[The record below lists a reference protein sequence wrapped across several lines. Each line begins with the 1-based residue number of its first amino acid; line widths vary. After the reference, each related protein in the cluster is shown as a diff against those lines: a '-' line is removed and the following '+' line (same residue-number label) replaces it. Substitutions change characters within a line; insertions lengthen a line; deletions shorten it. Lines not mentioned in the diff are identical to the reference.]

1 MQLADVFASPPIWVV
16 LLGTLL
22 LAVVSVE
29 AGHRWAR
36 HKQEHAGEEREPEK
50 EAPVGA
56 MVGATLGLLA
66 FLLAFTFGMA
76 ADGFHERK
84 VALLH
89 EANAIRTTY
98 LRTAFIVEPER
109 SEIRRILRE
118 YVNVRLQWAGGH
130 VGQTDP
136 SAQDLLN
143 QLWVQVAGAGIK
155 APESDTVSL
164 FVDSANDVIKL
175 NVERTMVRERSRIP
189 GEFWLML
196 YLVAMLSLAAMGYH
210 GGVAGPTR
218 SPVMVAVTI
227 AFSVVILLIVDLDRP
242 GEGWINVS
250 QDAMLDLREV
260 LPTLR

>member
-1 MQLADVFASPPIWVV
+1 MRLADLFASPPIWAV

-22 LAVVSVE
+22 LALLSVE

-36 HKQEHAGEEREPEK
+36 YKQEHGGEKAEREQ

-76 ADGFHERK
+76 ADGFYERK

-89 EANAIRTTY
+89 EANAIRTAH
-98 LRTAFIVEPER
+98 LRAAFIVEPER
-109 SEIRRILRE
+109 SEVRRILRD
-118 YVNVRLQWAGGH
+118 YVIARLQWAGVH
-130 VGQTDP
+130 LGQTDP

-143 QLWVQVAGAGIK
+143 QLWVQVAAAGVK
-155 APESDTVSL
+155 APESVTVSL
-164 FVDSANDVIKL
+164 FIDSANDVIKL

-196 YLVAMLSLAAMGYH
+196 YLIAMLSLAAMGYH

-218 SPVMVAVTI
+218 SPVMLTVTI
-227 AFSVVILLIVDLDRP
+227 ALSVVILLIVDLDRP
-242 GEGWINVS
+242 DEGWINVS
-250 QDAMLDLREV
+250 QDAMLDLREALRT
-260 LPTLR
+260 LP